1 MAQQQKIYE
10 ATFIVNAALDDPQ
23 IDAAI
28 EKVKEFIVKNGGEIV
43 ELTKWGRKRFAFPIK
58 KKNNGFYAVI
68 VFKSAGDLVGKLERA
83 FQLDENFLRYLVIY
97 LDKKASAGRIP
108 GSELLKLG
116 TAAPIVTSG
125 VPLATPVVNAEVPL
139 DDDEV
144 EKLEL

>member
-10 ATFIVNAALDDPQ
+10 TSFIVNAALDDPQ

-28 EKVKEFIVKNGGEIV
+28 EKVKEFIVKSGGEIV

-58 KKNNGFYAVI
+58 KKNNGFYVVV
-68 VFKSAGDLVGKLERA
+68 VFKTSGDFIGKLERY
-83 FQLDENFLRYLVIY
+83 FQLEENILRFLVIF
-97 LDKKASAGRIP
+97 LDKKASAGRII

-116 TAAPIVTSG
+116 TAAPVVPSGAPFMAPIVS
-125 VPLATPVVNAEVPL
+125 VERPVN
-139 DDDEV
+139 DEEA

>member
-28 EKVKEFIVKNGGEIV
+28 EKVKEFIVKGGGEIV

-58 KKNNGFYAVI
+58 KKNNGFYVVV
-68 VFKSAGDLVGKLERA
+68 VFKSIGDLVAKLERN
-83 FQLDENFLRYLVIY
+83 FQLDENILRYLVIF

-116 TAAPIVTSG
+116 TAAPIIPSG
-125 VPLATPVVNAEVPL
+125 APFTAPVVSAETPAN
-139 DDDEV
+139 DDEA